1 MPLFNGDSNTRQ
13 YSFGSV
19 PTGHAHKMNSFESD
33 KYKKTVTIFLEI
45 DLKFKLMFSEHVSS
59 VGRTT

>member
-1 MPLFNGDSNTRQ
+1 MVIVLQDSIRLVLCQLDMLTEWIVSKATNT
-13 YSFGSV
+13 
-19 PTGHAHKMNSFESD
+19 
-33 KYKKTVTIFLEI
+33 KKTVTIFLEI

>member
-1 MPLFNGDSNTRQ
+1 MVIVILDSIRLVLCQLDMLTEWIVSKATNT
-13 YSFGSV
+13 
-19 PTGHAHKMNSFESD
+19 
-33 KYKKTVTIFLEI
+33 KKTVTIFLEI